1 MEQWPYP
8 LIADFDITVIV
19 WRFFDGSDIL
29 LVLRYNWLVNK
40 PIRAAGKSAHD
51 VLRWNIVQ
59 KLETFGP
66 EAKLQG
72 KMWSFIGESFS
83 QGPYQPKYQ

>member
-8 LIADFDITVIV
+8 LIADFYTTVIV

-51 VLRWNIVQ
+51 VFRWNIVQ